1 MGSERAATANTP
13 LVNLTMAAAVK
24 KTDILKPELA
34 IPYKSSTKN
43 VLMTP
48 LILTNASAVLT
59 LYLVLLLCK
68 E

>member
-1 MGSERAATANTP
+1 MANTP
-13 LVNLTMAAAVK
+13 LVNLTMPAAVK

-48 LILTNASAVLT
+48 LILINASAVPT